1 MIPLAVVLIT
11 ALVLAMPPLAGW
23 FSATMPRHQL
33 LQVPAMLLL
42 GVLAVRSARRRG
54 LRLPDT
60 HNWDP
65 ALLVLAVGAM
75 LFWMIP
81 RSLDIASTNAVA
93 DQLLHVS
100 WFLIGAIAAN
110 SLPRVS
116 FIVGVALAIHALA
129 MLIMLGVVYQRYPGL
144 ICTAYTMEQ
153 QRYTGRILLYAAPI
167 LGAILWTW
175 LIVRFFRAQTA
186 SGTIATTASPPETAT
201 GPALVLKHERA

>member
-1 MIPLAVVLIT
+1 MIRLAVVLLT

-42 GVLAVRSARRRG
+42 GVLAIRSARRRG
-54 LRLPDT
+54 LQLPDT
-60 HNWDP
+60 HYWDP

-116 FIVGVALAIHALA
+116 LIVGVALAIHALA

-153 QRYTGRILLYAAPI
+153 QRYTGRILLYAAPV
-167 LGAILWTW
+167 LGASLWTW
-175 LIVRFFRAQTA
+175 LIMRYFRAQAA
-186 SGTIATTASPPETAT
+186 SGTTEKIVGPSDT
-201 GPALVLKHERA
+201 GAGSALVLEHERA